1 MVGWRWFRLILA
13 GGDKM
18 MDGARGINSLYK
30 KLFIAFSRFCF
41 ALASFLFRYVAPRA
55 ELQLLQL
62 ATYPSSIVPPLS
74 DSTRWSSSVAVFFLH
89 QWQMGESRSSSARA
103 CL

>member
-1 MVGWRWFRLILA
+1 MGL
-13 GGDKM
+13 GGISF
-18 MDGARGINSLYK
+18 AYK
-30 KLFIAFSRFCF
+30 KSFIAFSLFCF

-74 DSTRWSSSVAVFFLH
+74 DSTRWSSSVAVVRLH
-89 QWQMGESRSSSARA
+89 QWQIGESRSSSARA

>member
-1 MVGWRWFRLILA
+1 MGL
-13 GGDKM
+13 GG
-18 MDGARGINSLYK
+18 ISELYK
-30 KLFIAFSRFCF
+30 KSFIAFSRFCF

-55 ELQLLQL
+55 LLHGL
-62 ATYPSSIVPPLS
+62 HAATYPSSIVPPLS
-74 DSTRWSSSVAVFFLH
+74 DSTRWSSSVAVLRLH